1 MLLCPLVDT
10 QRIYA
15 LTNAY
20 SRFSQHMQESP
31 CHMYDYISN
40 PIPIAE
46 TSVSMD
52 GELSIT
58 SLLIP
63 SICVCNNYCKNYAM
77 KTSHSIILQ
86 HMQQLPHITSNLQN
100 NIWSTYT
107 IHNLLHPSTIYYAAI
122 KYIFP
127 LICIGVS
134 VLFHSVGLS
143 ILSFYIHFCWSF
155 GVVSFSFVSSLS
167 FIFFL
172 LHFFSFLPNHSVM

>member
-1 MLLCPLVDT
+1 
-10 QRIYA
+10 
-15 LTNAY
+15 
-20 SRFSQHMQESP
+20 
-31 CHMYDYISN
+31 MYDSISN

-52 GELSIT
+52 GELLIT

-63 SICVCNNYCKNYAM
+63 SIGVCNNYCKNYAM

-143 ILSFYIHFCWSF
+143 ILSFIFIFVGHLVLCHSPLFPHCLL
-155 GVVSFSFVSSLS
+155 FSFFYIS
-167 FIFFL
+167 FLFFL
-172 LHFFSFLPNHSVM
+172 FIL